1 VSARKFSLTLP
12 FGSKNALPF
21 YSPVGRTKGHA
32 RLGGFLMA
40 KTGTVLKKG
49 KKLAAAK
56 TLVSMASLRK
66 A

>member
-1 VSARKFSLTLP
+1 
-12 FGSKNALPF
+12 
-21 YSPVGRTKGHA
+21 
-32 RLGGFLMA
+32 MA